1 MCCTI
6 VHNKTNLPHCYIASR
21 DDALPL
27 SLFTPYRNL
36 PAEGRVRHT
45 TQAICGRCLSP
56 AQPAAPA
63 KNCFIADFACDPYRV
78 PCRPNMRVTRVAIPW
93 SATVR

>member
-6 VHNKTNLPHCYIASR
+6 AHNKTNLPHRCDAFR

-27 SLFTPYRNL
+27 SLFTPYHNL
-36 PAEGRVRHT
+36 PAEGRVGT
-45 TQAICGRCLSP
+45 LLNPCSDRCLSP

-63 KNCFIADFACDPYRV
+63 KICFIALLVIHAECRADP
-78 PCRPNMRVTRVAIPW
+78 T
-93 SATVR
+93 